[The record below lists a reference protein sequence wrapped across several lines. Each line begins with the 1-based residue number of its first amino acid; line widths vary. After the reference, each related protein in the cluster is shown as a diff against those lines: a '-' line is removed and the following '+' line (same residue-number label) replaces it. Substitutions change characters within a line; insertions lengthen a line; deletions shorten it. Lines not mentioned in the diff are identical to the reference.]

1 MRKASWR
8 TRATAVAA
16 HVLMTSALFA
26 EERNRSADLRI
37 DSESPSVRR
46 VVISL
51 RDRKLAL
58 IERGHVMKIY
68 RTAVGASRTP
78 SPTGTFT
85 IATRV
90 SKPSYY
96 RRRSVIRPGPS
107 NPLGTRWLGLSLKS
121 YGIHGTNSPSS
132 IGRAA
137 SHGCIRMRNRDVEEL
152 FELVRVGDIVEL
164 HEELS
169 EPLAKIFA
177 PDGQPGN
184 PVDPS
189 SNAPT
194 LLSASIAAG
203 SPTTATLR

>member
-1 MRKASWR
+1 MRKAGWR
-8 TRATAVAA
+8 TRATVVAA
-16 HVLMTSALFA
+16 HILMTSALFG
-26 EERNRSADLRI
+26 EERGRSADIQI
-37 DSESPSVRR
+37 DSGGASIRR
-46 VVISL
+46 IVVSL
-51 RDRKLAL
+51 PDRKLAL
-58 IERGHVMKIY
+58 IEEGRVIKIY

-96 RRRSVIRPGPS
+96 RRRSVIRQGPA

-121 YGIHGTNSPSS
+121 YGIHGTNSPNS

-164 HEELS
+164 HEKLS
-169 EPLAKIFA
+169 EPLARLFA
-177 PDGQPGN
+177 PYGQSG
-184 PVDPS
+184 DTS
-189 SNAPT
+189 DLTSDAT
-194 LLSASIAAG
+194 LLSALTAVG
-203 SPTTATLR
+203 QQTTSTLR